1 MSAAPQRTS
10 WQQTL
15 QAAWLK
21 RGWLACTLWPLS
33 LIFSALVR
41 LRLRLFHWGWL
52 RSTASAVPVWVVG
65 NVVVGGAGKTPTV
78 LALHQW
84 LVQQGRTPGIV
95 SRGYGGRAEGV
106 QEVMPDS
113 SAADVGD
120 EPLLLKLRSQVPVF
134 VGRDRVAAVQA
145 LLSAHPEVDIIIS
158 DDGLQHVRLKRD
170 LQIIVFD
177 ARGAGNGWLLPAG
190 PLRQP
195 LPREVPRRSVVVYN
209 CEQASTPLPG
219 CMATSQISGAVEW
232 SAWRAGK
239 PATAQALSSLAVF
252 SQQQPLWAAAG
263 IAQPE
268 RFFNMLRKSGLNI
281 KPLPLPD
288 HHDFATLPWPLDATD
303 VAITEKDAVKLNRAN
318 HGQTRVW
325 VVPLDLRWK
334 NDLDLVLGQALEHN
348 LRHRTLQR
356 LP

>member
-1 MSAAPQRTS
+1 MSAAPQRAS
-10 WQQTL
+10 WQQNL

-21 RGWLACTLWPLS
+21 RGWLACALWPLS
-33 LIFSALVR
+33 LVFAALVR
-41 LRLRLFHWGWL
+41 LRLRLFRWGWL

-106 QEVMPDS
+106 QEVRPDS

-120 EPLLLKLRSQVPVF
+120 EPLLLKLRSQAPVF
-134 VGRDRVAAVQA
+134 VGRERVAAVQA
-145 LLSAHPEVDIIIS
+145 LLSAHPEVNIIIS

-170 LQIIVFD
+170 LQIIIFD

-195 LPREVPRRSVVVYN
+195 LPHEVPRRSVVVYN

-232 SAWRAGK
+232 SAWRAGQS
-239 PATAQALSSLAVF
+239 ATADALASLAVF
-252 SQQQPLWAAAG
+252 SQRQPLWAAAG

-268 RFFNMLRKSGLNI
+268 RFFNMLRKNGFNVN
-281 KPLPLPD
+281 PLPLPD

-303 VAITEKDAVKLNRAN
+303 VVITEKDAVKLNQAN
-318 HGQTRVW
+318 LGSTRVW

-334 NDLDLVLGQALEHN
+334 NDLDLVLGQALDDS